1 LLSIVSRT
9 IGCQGFSEQCE
20 AGLEHNEEIG
30 QYQLPIS
37 NLINSGLNSSLLA
50 PVYEM
55 ETTTIKVPYIIN
67 ELSARAIAKV
77 IFQPDDRADYESL

>member
-1 LLSIVSRT
+1 M
-9 IGCQGFSEQCE
+9 
-20 AGLEHNEEIG
+20 
-30 QYQLPIS
+30 P
-37 NLINSGLNSSLLA
+37 GLNSGLLA

-55 ETTTIKVPYIIN
+55 ETITIKVPYIIN